1 MDLISVSIRNNI
13 KSLPRSYTTTAS
25 RLWTSRVFGSRIVGF
40 LYPVFFKMGKRGH
53 GADASNSRKRV
64 KVVHE
69 APTSEEIIAS
79 RQLQQLLSFEQD
91 LQKARHGLQSLKVF
105 LDGLLS
111 EGGADEQKVQI
122 LRDYIESSKRHDGE
136 SEVTYLTDIMDT
148 WSFAAQ
154 ANNDNIMSAVSVTLA
169 LLLKFISQRL
179 ELTVY
184 GLGIGRTLLQKR
196 QQELLARNLST
207 DKGKEFIISPTLR
220 LLREVICLDGGTLAK
235 PVFRGR
241 NLTFKSLARNMGMK
255 HLGEGLEDLK
265 RPSARTNAIRFF
277 LSALKFLHLE
287 AKIELLSQKELTPAL
302 TKSLTNDPP
311 YLVIE
316 ILDTLRN
323 HVVKDEKLPGHIKGK
338 VLNSMTLGRIS
349 SLYQYRHDSTPGDSR
364 TTVEDAV
371 HAFLKVACTSST
383 AGVLRPQCGFY
394 PRNVDP
400 DAASLPS
407 AEDEVQPGLESIT
420 WINKFRDDVPVR
432 NVILADFIQSQTL
445 RPHAN
450 LRQSELLL
458 AIFEAAPELVAH
470 YFINKRSFTFDPKL
484 SATWIGYSAFLFKTI
499 ELPIPEFFGH
509 KAGYA
514 LAPPPTS
521 IIIDNIIPLPMTQK
535 VLVKCLGQKAELIS
549 FVAARLLVLAMQK
562 LQVALKMHDEAGRSQ
577 NKSIWADSSR
587 RLIDEFCQR
596 APGMKDVIAC
606 YRGVKDSDL
615 LQREAASKLLRLYY
629 EVIPQVALIA
639 KFDVS
644 PLLIA
649 AIKRLEDTE
658 ESPEDRTLR
667 LVELENL
674 LAIAGYSPGMRWFA
688 KSQGLSVSPFVAL
701 LRVFVAAPAGVS
713 LDALRNSLGAV
724 AEEHQLVQSESGS
737 TLPLLD
743 ALQSMKKTSDLAT
756 CDALWTYLDN
766 STSRCAT
773 APVKYLEMAED
784 LADGAEDAPISPLML
799 AVTEQ
804 LPFAITSASEE
815 DLSILAQFVSGYMD
829 CARGAKQ
836 NDARYKKVVQ
846 KIESAFSEKPSGK
859 KLYKKYTKMNVSR
872 ELQSWGADFSA
883 GTDAESTDEEKAHA
897 DRHTMSEEALADL
910 LSVPLAARD
919 NSALS
924 KWATKE
930 ADELV
935 EEGYAASL
943 ISLLASEHIS
953 IRKEA
958 LVNVSKMAAKIKESS
973 YEEKEQVWLLLSE
986 LVESCKGHVDEGPI
1000 PNTIVAF
1007 ARHALD
1013 VLRDP
1018 LHCLYG
1024 KVNSFLTKGPT
1035 WRLDKLLMVH
1045 DILQEGPELDE
1056 TYYSELSWLFVYL
1069 LDGLQTVPD
1078 MSLYHNTRLFE
1089 RLLSLA
1095 SNPYLRQA
1103 LKTQI
1108 LKVLYRATCVEGGST
1123 TLITR
1128 FGIVSWL
1135 EAQGAAHSSA
1145 PGGDVYK
1152 ALLRRIWETSDKE
1165 KVSTWSKDGIED
1177 IVKRREK

>member
-1 MDLISVSIRNNI
+1 
-13 KSLPRSYTTTAS
+13 
-25 RLWTSRVFGSRIVGF
+25 
-40 LYPVFFKMGKRGH
+40 MGKRGP
-53 GADASNSRKRV
+53 GVDASNPRKRV

-69 APTSEEIIAS
+69 APTSEEIHAS
-79 RQLQQLLSFEQD
+79 RQLQQLLTFEQD
-91 LQKARHGLQSLKVF
+91 LQKARHGLQSFKVF

-111 EGGADEQKVQI
+111 DAGADEQHVQI
-122 LRDYIESSKRHDGE
+122 LRDYLESSKRHDGE
-136 SEVTYLTDIMDT
+136 SEVTFLFDIMDT

-184 GLGIGRTLLQKR
+184 GLGIGRTLLQRR
-196 QQELLARNLST
+196 QQELIARNLSA

-235 PVFRGR
+235 PVFRAR
-241 NLTFKSLARNMGMK
+241 NFTFKSLARNMGMK

-287 AKIELLSQKELTPAL
+287 AKVELLSQKELTPAL
-302 TKSLTNDPP
+302 TRSLANDPP
-311 YLVIE
+311 YLLIE

-323 HVVKDEKLPGHIKGK
+323 YVVKDEKVPGHVKSK
-338 VLNSMTLGRIS
+338 VLNSMTLGRFS
-349 SLYQYRHDSTPGDSR
+349 SLYQYKHDSSQADSK

-383 AGVLRPQCGFY
+383 AGILRPQYGFY

-400 DAASLPS
+400 DIASLPS

-432 NVILADFIQSQTL
+432 NVILADFIQNQTL

-484 SATWIGYSAFLFKTI
+484 SATWIGYSAFLFKAM
-499 ELPIPEFFGH
+499 ELPIPDFFGH

-514 LAPPPTS
+514 LVPPPTS

-535 VLVKCLGQKAELIS
+535 ALVKCLGQKAELVS

-562 LQVALKMHDEAGRSQ
+562 LQIALKMHEEAAKAQ
-577 NKSIWADSSR
+577 NRSIWADSAR

-606 YRGVKDSDL
+606 YRGVEDSDL

-629 EVIPQVALIA
+629 EVIPQVALMA

-649 AIKRLEDTE
+649 AIKRLDDTE

-674 LAIAGYSPGMRWFA
+674 LAVAGYSPGMRWFA
-688 KSQGLSVSPFVAL
+688 KSQGLPVSPFVAL
-701 LRVFVAAPAGVS
+701 LRVFVAAPSGVS
-713 LDALRNSLGAV
+713 LDALRDALSTV
-724 AEEHQLVQSESGS
+724 AEEHQLVQSGSGN

-743 ALQSMKKTSDLAT
+743 ALQSMKKTIDPAT
-756 CDALWTYLDN
+756 CDALWAFLDN

-773 APVKYLEMAED
+773 APVKYLEMIQD
-784 LADGAEDAPISPLML
+784 LADGADNADNDGSTLMSPLML
-799 AVTEQ
+799 AVLEQ
-804 LPFAITSASEE
+804 LPFAINSASEE
-815 DLSILAQFVSGYMD
+815 DLSVLAYFVSAYMD
-829 CARGAKQ
+829 CVRGVKK
-836 NDARYKKVVQ
+836 NDAKFKKIVQ
-846 KIESAFSEKPSGK
+846 KIEAAFSEKPSGK
-859 KLYKKYTKMNVSR
+859 KLYKKYAKMDVSH

-883 GTDAESTDEEKAHA
+883 GNDTESSDGKKDHSNAQI
-897 DRHTMSEEALADL
+897 MSEEALADL
-910 LSVPLAARD
+910 LSVPLAVRD

-924 KWATKE
+924 KWANKE

-935 EEGYAASL
+935 EEGYAASV
-943 ISLLASEHIS
+943 ISLLGSEHIS

-958 LVNVSKMAAKIKESS
+958 LISISKMAVKINDSS

-1007 ARHALD
+1007 ARHALG
-1013 VLRDP
+1013 VLKDP

-1045 DILQEGPELDE
+1045 DVLQEGPELDE
-1056 TYYSELSWLFVYL
+1056 TYYSELSWLFLYL
-1069 LDGLQTVPD
+1069 IDGLQAVPD

-1095 SNPYLRQA
+1095 SNPYLRQT

-1108 LKVLYRATCVEGGST
+1108 LKVLYRATLVEGGST

-1135 EAQGAAHSSA
+1135 EAQSAAHSSA

-1165 KVSTWSKDGIED
+1165 RASTWSKHGIED
-1177 IVKRREK
+1177 IVEGREG

>member
-1 MDLISVSIRNNI
+1 M
-13 KSLPRSYTTTAS
+13 A
-25 RLWTSRVFGSRIVGF
+25 
-40 LYPVFFKMGKRGH
+40 
-53 GADASNSRKRV
+53 
-64 KVVHE
+64 
-69 APTSEEIIAS
+69 
-79 RQLQQLLSFEQD
+79 LLTDCSS
-91 LQKARHGLQSLKVF
+91 GLQSLKVF

-111 EGGADEQKVQI
+111 EKEADEQQVQI
-122 LRDYIESSKRHDGE
+122 IRDYLEIAKRQDGE
-136 SEVTYLTDIMDT
+136 SEVTFLPDIMDT
-148 WSFAAQ
+148 WSYAAN
-154 ANNDNIMSAVSVTLA
+154 ANNDNVMSAVVVTLA

-179 ELTVY
+179 EFTTY

-196 QQELLARNLST
+196 QQELIARNLSA

-235 PVFRGR
+235 PVFRAR
-241 NLTFKSLARNMGMK
+241 NFTFKSLARNMGMK
-255 HLGEGLEDLK
+255 HLGEGLEDVK
-265 RPSARTNAIRFF
+265 RPSARTNAIWFF

-302 TKSLTNDPP
+302 TRSVTNDPP
-311 YLVIE
+311 HLLIE

-323 HVVKDEKLPGHIKGK
+323 HVVKDEKLPGHVKSK
-338 VLNSMTLGRIS
+338 VLNSMTLGRFS
-349 SLYQYRHDSTPGDSR
+349 SLYQYKHAISQGDSK

-371 HAFLKVACTSST
+371 HAFLRVASTSPT
-383 AGVLRPQCGFY
+383 AGILRPQSGFY

-400 DAASLPS
+400 DAATLPS

-420 WINKFRDDVPVR
+420 WINKFRDDIPVR
-432 NVILADFIQSQTL
+432 NVILADFIQSQSL
-445 RPHAN
+445 RPHAS
-450 LRQSELLL
+450 LKQSELLL
-458 AIFEAAPELVAH
+458 SIFEAAPELVAH

-484 SATWIGYSAFLFKTI
+484 SATWIGYSAFLFKTM

-514 LAPPPTS
+514 LVPPPTS
-521 IIIDNIIPLPMTQK
+521 IMIDNIIPLPMTQK
-535 VLVKCLGQKAELIS
+535 VLMKCLGQKAELIS
-549 FVAARLLVLAMQK
+549 FVAVRLLILGMQK
-562 LQVALKMHDEAGRSQ
+562 LQTALKMHDEAAQAQ
-577 NKSIWADSSR
+577 NKSIWADSAR

-606 YRGVKDSDL
+606 YRGVEDSDL

-629 EVIPQVALIA
+629 EVIPQVALMA

-649 AIKRLEDTE
+649 AIKRLEKTDET
-658 ESPEDRTLR
+658 PEDRTLR

-688 KSQGLSVSPFVAL
+688 KIQGLPVSPFVAL
-701 LRVFVAAPAGVS
+701 SRIFVAAPAGVS
-713 LDALRNSLGAV
+713 LDALQDALGAV
-724 AEEHQLVQSESGS
+724 AEEHQLVQSESGN

-743 ALQSMKKTSDLAT
+743 SLQSMKETNDPAT
-756 CDALWTYLDN
+756 CDALWMFLDN

-773 APVKYLEMAED
+773 APVKYLEMVHEV
-784 LADGAEDAPISPLML
+784 ADGADNADKESSTLTSPLLL
-799 AVTEQ
+799 AVLEQ
-804 LPFAITSASEE
+804 LPFAISSANEE
-815 DLSILAQFVSGYMD
+815 DLSVLAHFMSRYME
-829 CARGAKQ
+829 CARGAKS
-836 NDARYKKVVQ
+836 NDASFKKIVQ
-846 KIESAFSEKPSGK
+846 RVESAFSEKPSGK
-859 KLYKKYTKMNVSR
+859 KLYKKYAKTIVSR
-872 ELQSWGADFSA
+872 ELQSWGADFAA
-883 GTDAESTDEEKAHA
+883 GKEAESAPEKKSHG
-897 DRHTMSEEALADL
+897 DGQIMSEEALTDL
-910 LSVPLAARD
+910 LSAPLITRD

-924 KWATKE
+924 KWANKE

-935 EEGYAASL
+935 EEGYAASV

-958 LVNVSKMAAKIKESS
+958 LISISKMAAKINDSS

-1007 ARHALD
+1007 ARHALN
-1013 VLRDP
+1013 VLKDP

-1024 KVNSFLTKGPT
+1024 KVNTFLTKGPT
-1035 WRLDKLLMVH
+1035 WRVDKLLMVH

-1056 TYYSELSWLFVYL
+1056 TYYSELSWLFLYL
-1069 LDGLQTVPD
+1069 LDGLQAVPD

-1095 SNPYLRQA
+1095 SNPYLRQN
-1103 LKTQI
+1103 LKMQI
-1108 LKVLYRATCVEGGST
+1108 LKVLFRATLVEGGST

-1135 EAQGAAHSSA
+1135 EAQSAVYSAA

-1152 ALLRRIWETSDKE
+1152 ALLKRIWETSDKE
-1165 KVSTWSKDGIED
+1165 KASTWSKHGIED
-1177 IVKRREK
+1177 IVEGREN

>member
-1 MDLISVSIRNNI
+1 
-13 KSLPRSYTTTAS
+13 
-25 RLWTSRVFGSRIVGF
+25 
-40 LYPVFFKMGKRGH
+40 MGKRGH
-53 GADASNSRKRV
+53 GADASNPRKRV

-79 RQLQQLLSFEQD
+79 RQLQQLLAFEQD

-179 ELTVY
+179 ELTAY

-196 QQELLARNLST
+196 QQELIARNLST

-241 NLTFKSLARNMGMK
+241 NFTFKSLARNMGMK

-323 HVVKDEKLPGHIKGK
+323 HVVKDEKLPGHVKGK

-349 SLYQYRHDSTPGDSR
+349 SLYQYRHDSSQGESKP
-364 TTVEDAV
+364 TVEDAV
-371 HAFLKVACTSST
+371 HTFLKVACTSST
-383 AGVLRPQCGFY
+383 AGVLRPQYGFY

-420 WINKFRDDVPVR
+420 WINKFRDEVPVR

-458 AIFEAAPELVAH
+458 AIFEVAPELVAH

-484 SATWIGYSAFLFKTI
+484 SATWIGYSAFLFKAM

-562 LQVALKMHDEAGRSQ
+562 LQVALEMHNEAGKAQ
-577 NKSIWADSSR
+577 NMSIWADSSR
-587 RLIDEFCQR
+587 KLIDEFCQR

-606 YRGVKDSDL
+606 YRGVEDSDL

-649 AIKRLEDTE
+649 AIKRLENTE

-688 KSQGLSVSPFVAL
+688 KSQGLPVSPFVAL

-713 LDALRNSLGAV
+713 LDALRNALGAV
-724 AEEHQLVQSESGS
+724 AEEHQLVQSGSGN

-743 ALQSMKKTSDLAT
+743 ALQSMKKTSDPAT

-773 APVKYLEMAED
+773 APVKYLEMVDD
-784 LADGAEDAPISPLML
+784 LADGTEDASMSPLML

-804 LPFAITSASEE
+804 LPFAISSASEE
-815 DLSILAQFVSGYMD
+815 DLSVLAHFVSGYMD
-829 CARGAKQ
+829 CARGAKKS
-836 NDARYKKVVQ
+836 DASYKKIVQ
-846 KIESAFSEKPSGK
+846 KIESAFAEKPSGK
-859 KLYKKYTKMNVSR
+859 KLYKKYAKMNVSR

-883 GTDAESTDEEKAHA
+883 GRDTESTDEEKAHA
-897 DRHTMSEEALADL
+897 DGNTMSGEALSDL

-924 KWATKE
+924 KWTTKE

-935 EEGYAASL
+935 EEGYAASVV
-943 ISLLASEHIS
+943 SLLASEHIS

-958 LVNVSKMAAKIKESS
+958 LVNISKMAAKINESS

-1007 ARHALD
+1007 ARHALG
-1013 VLRDP
+1013 VLKDP

-1095 SNPYLRQA
+1095 SNPYLRQT

-1135 EAQGAAHSSA
+1135 EAQGAAHSSS

-1165 KVSTWSKDGIED
+1165 KTSTWSKHGIEE
-1177 IVKRREK
+1177 IVKGHEG